1 MSLPPWPLLVRVMCR
16 ALRPALASVCLLSSC
31 ALPAPASPV
40 ARAEERAKAA
50 PSAPQ
55 AGDPALDPAT
65 VRCGVDD
72 GPTPIGNLEAT
83 AIDRRFLGIV
93 AASPPPADAKLAPPS
108 VELSASLSGA
118 DLSAFFAVCGEAAAL
133 GDQGALS
140 ISLVIASGGL
150 LRQTRALSPTPSRYA
165 RCLAER
171 ACGLPLQP
179 ALGGKTAEL
188 RVETKV
194 LAPVFHGAVT
204 AELMPASL
212 DSIEAK
218 KRQRGRPWLMPQA
231 QQVRLKTLA
240 RRVGLACAQTHP
252 PAATLRFDVTL
263 TEAVKGSPTFATCT
277 ALGHGRTLCDCFVQG
292 LTAALDGKSSGQPP
306 PPDSAQLF
314 VQIEVPEPPEAP
326 PEGVLPQ

>member
-1 MSLPPWPLLVRVMCR
+1 MSLRPWPSKVLASAR
-16 ALRPALASVCLLSSC
+16 ALCPVLSSLWLLSSC
-31 ALPAPASPV
+31 GPLAAATSVP
-40 ARAEERAKAA
+40 RAEDGARVA
-50 PSAPQ
+50 PSAPPPL
-55 AGDPALDPAT
+55 DSPLDPGT

-72 GPTPIGNLEAT
+72 GPTPIGERGTQAL
-83 AIDRRFLGIV
+83 DRRFLGIV
-93 AASPPPADAKLAPPS
+93 AASPPPADAKPAPPS

-150 LRQTRALSPTPSRYA
+150 LRQTRALSPNPSRYA

-231 QQVRLKTLA
+231 QQLRLKTLA

-252 PAATLRFDVTL
+252 PAATLGFDVTL